1 MLRMATPSLNQ
12 APDQPSSKPH
22 WIADVSAGASI
33 LCSIAFWVGFVLSHF
48 PAKIRFN
55 FDGFNWLRIMA
66 GAIALAAL
74 ATILHSKLSK
84 AALAVA
90 LITAFFAMYIM
101 GG

>member
-1 MLRMATPSLNQ
+1 MLPMATPSLNQ
-12 APDQPSSKPH
+12 APDQPSTKPH
-22 WIADVSAGASI
+22 WIAHVSACASL
-33 LCSIAFWVGFVLSHF
+33 LCSIAFWVGFVLGHF
-48 PAKIRFN
+48 AANIRFR

-74 ATILHSKLSK
+74 AALFNSRLSK

-90 LITAFFAMYIM
+90 LLTAFFVMYIM

>member
-1 MLRMATPSLNQ
+1 MLPMATPSLNQ
-12 APDQPSSKPH
+12 APEQPSAKPH
-22 WIADVSAGASI
+22 WIANASAGASI

-48 PAKIRFN
+48 PTKIRFN

-66 GAIALAAL
+66 GAITLAAL
-74 ATILHSKLSK
+74 ATLLDSKLSK

-90 LITAFFAMYIM
+90 LLTAFFVMYIM